1 MGEKNSIISLI
12 ILLIIFFVVPSLLKL
27 LGQHTLKNKQTLHQD
42 EEEIT
47 IEEAEDEDLSQ
58 KTIDI
63 SYPSDISNKPIKPK
77 WF

>member
-47 IEEAEDEDLSQ
+47 IEEAEDELESLGLTELVGYLREVED
-58 KTIDI
+58 
-63 SYPSDISNKPIKPK
+63 
-77 WF
+77 